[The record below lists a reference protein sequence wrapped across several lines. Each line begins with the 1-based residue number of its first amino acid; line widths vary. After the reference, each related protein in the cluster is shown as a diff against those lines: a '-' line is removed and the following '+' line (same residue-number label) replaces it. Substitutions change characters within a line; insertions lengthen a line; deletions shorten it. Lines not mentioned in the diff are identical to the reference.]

1 MGSHSDVLTMDRR
14 SDPSPL
20 RTNQTKKRLRDII
33 SDIIQTDDVGVNGA
47 AAAFS
52 ALSSSAWS
60 RNPSEP
66 ETAFTTFFLLS
77 WRADVTSSQVS
88 SPAGAA

>member
-1 MGSHSDVLTMDRR
+1 MGSHSDVSTMDRR
-14 SDPSPL
+14 SDRSPL
-20 RTNQTKKRLRDII
+20 RTNHTKKRLRDII

-47 AAAFS
+47 AGACS
-52 ALSSSAWS
+52 ALSSSAW
-60 RNPSEP
+60 P